1 MVGKAVERVKGSPRD
16 PFTSF
21 SRPGSRLCEG
31 ERRTPLYPPVAGGIR
46 ERSHRPPRSKTERW
60 RLNSWASYQLRQF
73 IAYKAARAG
82 VKVVV
87 VPPAYSLQTCHRC
100 LGLGRREGKRFHCV
114 SPACGWEGEADF
126 SGANVIALLG
136 AVVSQPAPRTRG
148 VWPGASRVSHS
159 SRLPAPRTQGVWGEG
174 GTEEGSWLACQLQ
187 GYSKPAPYPPQSP
200 RIRGEGGAVGGG

>member
-1 MVGKAVERVKGSPRD
+1 MVGKAVERVKGSPQD

-31 ERRTPLYPPVAGGIR
+31 ERRTPLYPPVHGGIR

-114 SPACGWEGEADF
+114 SPACGWEGDADF

-136 AVVSQPAPRTRG
+136 AVVNQPAPLPPIHGGCGLEPVGFRTPADSLPPVHRG
-148 VWPGASRVSHS
+148 C
-159 SRLPAPRTQGVWGEG
+159 G
-174 GTEEGSWLACQLQ
+174 G
-187 GYSKPAPYPPQSP
+187 
-200 RIRGEGGAVGGG
+200 RGGGRRRVVYMAVNLTQI